1 MFELQETVAV
11 PLLVKDVF
19 VIVLQLSPEGRVEV
33 SVRVLVNP

>member
-19 VIVLQLSPEGRVEV
+19 VIVLQLSPEGTVELSV
-33 SVRVLVNP
+33 SVLANP